1 MSSNVAIRGYCR
13 YLGESEFKEHRRYCG
28 RERAIVPP
36 TSLLPTRG
44 EAIRT
49 FVLTRNRQR
58 FFFSLMSNLMRLAI
72 LSKEFFTTRDS
83 RRGILSILGSAYRY
97 ARIPFISIYRG
108 GQESSIRIIRVR
120 TTRIRQFSSLPIIF
134 RSYRKRVE
142 P

>member
-58 FFFSLMSNLMRLAI
+58 FFSLMSNLTRLAI
-72 LSKEFFTTRDS
+72 LSREFFTTCDS
-83 RRGILSILGSAYRY
+83 RHSILSILRSAYRY
-97 ARIPFISIYRG
+97 ARIPFYRNLSG
-108 GQESSIRIIRVR
+108 GQEVA
-120 TTRIRQFSSLPIIF
+120 
-134 RSYRKRVE
+134 YA
-142 P
+142 